1 MSGLHWFTASNVLS
15 TWAPCK
21 EMLLRPFRLVDR
33 KKWQLKSRKQTDA
46 ETTKTDADRL
56 YSGCTCISQTCLHT
70 HKIKNTHVNMCRCIK
85 GGLHTYTQRCRHRK
99 ANTNYVR
106 MHVHSQKRDRWMCAY
121 ISTLTQ
127 QGTDSDAQQAG
138 RLTPRKS
145 AQNADNI
152 ICNKWY
158 WTTQEIKLNWNL
170 N

>member
-1 MSGLHWFTASNVLS
+1 MQGD
-15 TWAPCK
+15 APQTFSPSRQK
-21 EMLLRPFRLVDR
+21 EMTIE
-33 KKWQLKSRKQTDA
+33 KQ
-46 ETTKTDADRL
+46 KTDRCRNNINRCRQTVLWMYL
-56 YSGCTCISQTCLHT
+56 YLSNMPTYTWNQKH
-70 HKIKNTHVNMCRCIK
+70 THVNMCRRII
-85 GGLHTYTQRCRHRK
+85 GGLHTYTQRCSHRK

-106 MHVHSQKRDRWMCAY
+106 MHVHSQKRDRWMCAH